1 MSDKDWFTVGDI
13 EKDLHVPAATVR
25 RYIRNHG
32 HHLHMKKQ
40 GKSYLIAAD
49 SINVVQKMRSH
60 YEAGKS
66 QEQVE
71 KELLLSDHAM
81 TVEVVADDERMS
93 VDVGQALQD
102 MRNLMHEQSKM
113 IQSLSERLSEREER
127 DRKREEERDRKLLEV
142 LDGMLENR
150 KLSNESINKEDT
162 QKDPHLEKKKWW
174 EWWK

>member
-32 HHLHMKKQ
+32 HHLNIIKQ

-49 SINVVQKMRSH
+49 SISVIQKMRGH

-71 KELLLSDHAM
+71 KELLISDHAM
-81 TVEVVADDERMS
+81 TVEVINNDELMN
-93 VDVGQALQD
+93 VDVGQALID
-102 MRNLMHEQSKM
+102 MRNLVHEQSKM
-113 IQSLSERLSEREER
+113 IQSLSERLDEREER
-127 DRKREEERDRKLLEV
+127 DRERGEERDRKLLEA
-142 LDGMLENR
+142 LNGMLESKNL
-150 KLSNESINKEDT
+150 LSDSMDVEKSNGAT
-162 QKDPHLEKKKWW
+162 KKKWW
-174 EWWK
+174 RPW